1 MYEVSLAISVP
12 SGFWMSNTLNP
23 KFYLLRFSRV
33 VVSIWYL
40 SFVIPKFLT
49 SIGYVTAYSIPIGT
63 GGKW

>member
-1 MYEVSLAISVP
+1 
-12 SGFWMSNTLNP
+12 MSNTLNP